1 MKVKE
6 VIVSENQVVVKSTER
21 VVGVTKNKRGINVLH
36 VKGLTSLVGSEPAVK
51 SFVSEDG
58 LVKNSI
64 MGLSDEAI
72 IDLTFALSQY
82 VEEVLGVVV
91 VEN

>member
-6 VIVSENQVVVKSTER
+6 VIVSGNQVVVKSTER
-21 VVGVTKNKRGINVLH
+21 VVGVTKNKKGVNVLH
-36 VKGLTSLVGSEPAVK
+36 IKGLTSLVGSEPAVK

-91 VEN
+91 VED

>member
-1 MKVKE
+1 MNVKE
-6 VIVSENQVVVKSTER
+6 VIVSDNNVLVKSSERSVAVVKNSK
-21 VVGVTKNKRGINVLH
+21 GVNVIH
-36 VKGLTSLVGSEPAVK
+36 IKGLTHLVGKEPAVK
-51 SFVSEDG
+51 SFLTENE

-72 IDLTFALSQY
+72 LDLTFALNQY

-91 VEN
+91 IEH

>member
-21 VVGVTKNKRGINVLH
+21 VVGVTKNKKGINVLH

-82 VEEVLGVVV
+82 VKEVLGVVV

>member
-21 VVGVTKNKRGINVLH
+21 VVGVTKNKKGINVLH

>member
-6 VIVSENQVVVKSTER
+6 VIVSKNNVVVKSAER
-21 VVGVTKNKRGINVLH
+21 VVAVTKNSKGVNVIYT
-36 VKGLTSLVGSEPAVK
+36 KGLTHLVGKEPAVK
-51 SFVSEDG
+51 SFLSEND

-72 IDLTFALSQY
+72 LDLTFALNQY

-91 VEN
+91 LEN

>member
-21 VVGVTKNKRGINVLH
+21 VVGVTKIKKGVNVLH

>member
-6 VIVSENQVVVKSTER
+6 VIVSDNNVVVKSAER
-21 VVGVTKNKRGINVLH
+21 VVAVTKNSKGVNVIH
-36 VKGLTSLVGSEPAVK
+36 TKGLTHLVGKESAVK
-51 SFVSEDG
+51 SFLSEND

-72 IDLTFALSQY
+72 LDLTFALNQY

>member
-21 VVGVTKNKRGINVLH
+21 VVGVTKNKKGVNVLH